1 LIVVRVDN
9 GVDVRNRRNRSG
21 RGHRAAGHYGTG
33 GGGYVECG
41 AAQVASAGRSNL
53 LIRSANIAHV
63 QSVTG
68 EEIGDKLGRV
78 ATVTAEPFEA
88 S

>member
-1 LIVVRVDN
+1 MFVDN

-21 RGHRAAGHYGTG
+21 RPHRAPGHYGTG
-33 GGGYVECG
+33 GGGYVQCC
-41 AAQVASAGRSNL
+41 AAQVASADRMNL
-53 LIRSANIAHV
+53 GGRSANVAHA

-68 EEIGDKLGRV
+68 EEFGDKLGRV
-78 ATVTAEPFEA
+78 TTVTPEPFEA

>member
-1 LIVVRVDN
+1 MFVDN
-9 GVDVRNRRNRSG
+9 GVDVRNRRDRSG
-21 RGHRAAGHYGTG
+21 RGSGAAGHYGTG
-33 GGGYVECG
+33 GGRHVECR
-41 AAQVASAGRSNL
+41 AAQVASAGRANL
-53 LIRSANIAHV
+53 LIRSANIAHA

-78 ATVTAEPFEA
+78 ATVTPEPFEA

>member
-1 LIVVRVDN
+1 MFVDN
-9 GVDVRNRRNRSG
+9 GVDVRNRRNRAAGG
-21 RGHRAAGHYGTG
+21 RRAAGHHGTG
-33 GGGYVECG
+33 CGGYVQCG
-41 AAQVASAGRSNL
+41 AAQVASAGRADL
-53 LIRSANIAHV
+53 VVRSADIAHA

-78 ATVTAEPFEA
+78 ATVTAEPFEG